1 MLSNDEVNKIFESA
15 MKDPTLLSTIDVDSL
30 LSSIEDSKND
40 YLENKTIEIIN
51 KDIFDSVN
59 AFHINME
66 TKESYCDKLIGYRL
80 VLELNELHKGKHI
93 RWIRKNNSK
102 LTNGGIIVDIKFL
115 NEGVHILCMGNGKR
129 FVQIKFDDCV
139 IYQKMSEAE
148 QLIVMA
154 YEYVDNNDNK

>member
-1 MLSNDEVNKIFESA
+1 MLSNDEVSKIFESA

-40 YLENKTIEIIN
+40 YLENKTTELIN

-59 AFHINME
+59 AFPINIE
-66 TKESYCDKLIGYRL
+66 TKELYCDKLIGYRL

-115 NEGVHILCMGNGKR
+115 DEGVHILCMGNGKR

-154 YEYVDNNDNK
+154 YEYVDSNDK

>member
-15 MKDPTLLSTIDVDSL
+15 MKDPTLLSTINVDSL

-40 YLENKTIEIIN
+40 YLENKTTEIIN

-59 AFHINME
+59 AFPISLE

-115 NEGVHILCMGNGKR
+115 DEGVHILCMGNGKR

-154 YEYVDNNDNK
+154 YEYVDSNDK

>member
-15 MKDPTLLSTIDVDSL
+15 MKDPTLLSTINVDSL

-40 YLENKTIEIIN
+40 YLENKTTEIIN

-59 AFHINME
+59 AFPISLE

-115 NEGVHILCMGNGKR
+115 DEGVHILCMGNGKR

-154 YEYVDNNDNK
+154 YEYVDSNDN

>member
-1 MLSNDEVNKIFESA
+1 MLSNDEVNKMFESA
-15 MKDPTLLSTIDVDSL
+15 MKDPTLLSTIDINSL

-40 YLENKTIEIIN
+40 YLENKTTEIIN

-59 AFHINME
+59 AFPINME

-115 NEGVHILCMGNGKR
+115 DEGVHILCMGNGKR